1 MDDLKESIGLSS
13 YAQKDPLNQYR
24 IASADLFDEMINNIQ
39 QSTARMILS
48 VKKSNDN
55 IRRKEVNHVKSY
67 NNEQRPVINN
77 SKIKKVGPND
87 LCPCGSGKKYKKCHG
102 IITVG
107 PQINETLNV
116 GFDFFPDILGCILFY
131 IALKKLSPYSKK
143 FFISKYIVLTMS
155 VPSILTLFSQVMIFF
170 KNKPNFYY
178 NIYETA
184 EYIKYPI
191 QFVFHVFLFLGI
203 IELSKDVGIKSIVL
217 RSIISLI
224 ISSFYFVAGM
234 YLIFTQNVIF
244 SNQIYNIIV
253 FFTTSN

>member
-1 MDDLKESIGLSS
+1 MGFGIL
-13 YAQKDPLNQYR
+13 
-24 IASADLFDEMINNIQ
+24 LFGYLM
-39 QSTARMILS
+39 LF
-48 VKKSNDN
+48 
-55 IRRKEVNHVKSY
+55 
-67 NNEQRPVINN
+67 
-77 SKIKKVGPND
+77 
-87 LCPCGSGKKYKKCHG
+87 
-102 IITVG
+102 TVG

-244 SNQIYNIIV
+244 SNQIYNIIGFIFQLLFYIMMFWNLFLIFSCYRNIIYEEDDV
-253 FFTTSN
+253 GNIDTKPLYNIFKRKNK